1 MASEDWH
8 VRPQNPQNPVVFFDV
23 TIGGLEAGRV
33 KMELFADVAPRT
45 SENFRQLC
53 TGEFR
58 KSGQPLGELLEV
70 RLVDD
75 LGGLDGGPDATRAAM
90 ALTVTILPPVPM
102 HTFLFFLFIG
112 YKHCKFHRVIKDF
125 MIQGGDFL
133 KGDGTGCLSIY
144 GTRFD
149 DENFKATHTGPG
161 LLSMAN
167 SGPNTNGCQF
177 FVTCG
182 KCEWLDGKHV
192 VFGRVLGD
200 GLLVIRKV
208 ENVQCGPNNKP
219 RLVSMIFDSLTVPPP
234 KKKNTILHS
243 FR

>member
-58 KSGQPLGELLEV
+58 KSGQPLG
-70 RLVDD
+70 
-75 LGGLDGGPDATRAAM
+75 
-90 ALTVTILPPVPM
+90 
-102 HTFLFFLFIG
+102 
-112 YKHCKFHRVIKDF
+112 YKHCKFHRVIQDF

-219 RLVSMIFDSLTVPPP
+219 RLEVVISECGEM
-234 KKKNTILHS
+234 
-243 FR
+243 